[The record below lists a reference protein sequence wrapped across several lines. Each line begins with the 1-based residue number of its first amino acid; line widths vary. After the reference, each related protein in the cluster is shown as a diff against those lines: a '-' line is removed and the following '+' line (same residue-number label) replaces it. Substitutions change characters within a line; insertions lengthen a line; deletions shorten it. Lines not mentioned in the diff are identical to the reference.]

1 MPANVSIEYVKA
13 QERYLKAKTKEEKIA
28 ALEEMI
34 REAPS
39 HKGGENLR
47 KQLKQRLAKLKQQK
61 KAKTSRKSLMIPKEG
76 DAQVCILGLTQSG
89 KSTLLSKL
97 TNAKPKISDHP
108 FTTTKPEIGTF
119 DFKGVKIQL
128 IEIPSNFKPVFMSI
142 VQSSDG
148 IVLIYRNEDE
158 LKELKRILS
167 GFRIRKPFVKIKRDK
182 DLEKTKKNIWKI
194 LGLIRVYCKEPGK
207 KPEKKALV
215 LKKDSTV
222 ADAAKKVHK
231 DFVKYFKFAR
241 IWGKSA
247 KYGGQSF
254 GSEHKLE
261 DGDIVEIHMS

>member
-1 MPANVSIEYVKA
+1 MPANVTVEYVKA
-13 QERYLKAKTKEEKIA
+13 QEKYLNAKTREEKIT

-61 KAKTSRKSLMIPKEG
+61 KAKASRKSLMIPKEG

-97 TNAKPKISDHP
+97 TNARPKISDHP
-108 FTTTKPEIGTF
+108 FTTTKPKIGTF
-119 DFKGVKIQL
+119 DFEGVKIQL
-128 IEIPSNFKPVFMSI
+128 IEVPSSFKPVFMSI

-148 IVLIYRNEDE
+148 MILIYRSEDE
-158 LKELKRILS
+158 LKELKNTLS
-167 GFRIRKPFVKIKRDK
+167 NFRIKKPFVEIKRTEKIEKIK
-182 DLEKTKKNIWKI
+182 NGIWNI

-215 LKKDSTV
+215 LKKNSTV
-222 ADAAKKVHK
+222 GDAAEKVHK

-241 IWGKSA
+241 VWGSS
-247 KYGGQSF
+247 KYPGEKIGIDY
-254 GSEHKLE
+254 KLK
-261 DGDIVEIHMS
+261 DKDILEIHMG